1 MFTKKLVSLSVL
13 SLIIGLSVAALSLQS
28 NFQLLNTY
36 RLEAE
41 IVYVY
46 LNLFKVDEAVSGLGR
61 RYMLSYVVVI
71 NVTNPSN
78 HLIEMQDIDIRIAE
92 DVQLTANQT
101 GFTAHNGFVS
111 FSRYLPQGDFSYFW
125 QPNRTI
131 PLVFSGV
138 HETANDLVIW
148 LEDSVDS
155 LIEIR
160 GRADDGGYA
169 TSGFVVK
176 TLQLEQVNPHEFVYN
191 NLSDIQRIHF
201 TQDGNTLSFER

>member
-1 MFTKKLVSLSVL
+1 MFTKKLVPLSIL
-13 SLIIGLSVAALSLQS
+13 SLIIGLSVAALPLQS
-28 NFQLLNTY
+28 NFHLLNTY

-41 IVYVY
+41 IVYVF
-46 LNLFKVDEAVSGLGR
+46 LNLFKVDEAVSGLGQL
-61 RYMLSYVVVI
+61 YMLSYVVVV

-78 HLIEMQDIDIRIAE
+78 HLIKMQDIDILIAE

-101 GFTAHNGFVS
+101 GYTAVNSIVS
-111 FSRYLPQGDFSYFW
+111 FSRSFPQNDFGYFW

-138 HETANDLVIW
+138 RETAESCVLW

-155 LIEIR
+155 LFEIR
-160 GRADDGGYA
+160 GRADDGGYT
-169 TSGFVVK
+169 TSSFFVK
-176 TLQLEQVNPHEFVYN
+176 TVQLEQVNPHEFVYN
-191 NLSDIQRIHF
+191 NLSGIQRIHF